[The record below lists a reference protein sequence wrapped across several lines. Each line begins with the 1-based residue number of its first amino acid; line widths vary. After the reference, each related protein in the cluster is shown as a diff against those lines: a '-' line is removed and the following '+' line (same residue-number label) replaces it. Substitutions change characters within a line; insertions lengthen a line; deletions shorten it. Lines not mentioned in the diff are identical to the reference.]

1 MSIHTSKKPITL
13 TTLGNLKKNSEKFTC
28 LTAYES
34 TMASVISENGVDVIL
49 VGDSLGMVVQG
60 HDSTLPVTMDQ
71 LIYHLECVVNGN
83 SGSHIMAD
91 MPFMSYSTD
100 DLGLENAKRLMQA
113 GANSVKIEGGEW
125 ISNMAQALSD
135 RGIPVCAHMGLTP
148 QTINRIGGH
157 HVQGRDPSQKEK
169 IINEAIALEKAGAAM
184 LLLECVPGD
193 LAQEITSTLK
203 IPVIGIGAGIHTDGQ
218 IMVVHD
224 LLGISCLDTPPKF
237 VKNFMEESSSI
248 QDAIH
253 RYVDEVKNLKFP
265 SEEHTFK

>member
-1 MSIHTSKKPITL
+1 MSTQSTNKSVTL
-13 TTLGNLKKNSEKFTC
+13 TTLNKFKKNSEKFTC

-34 TMASVISENGVDVIL
+34 TMASVISNAGVDIIL
-49 VGDSLGMVVQG
+49 VGDSLGMVIQG
-60 HDSTLPVTMDQ
+60 HESTLPVTMEQ

-83 SGSHIMAD
+83 NGSHIMAD

-113 GANSVKIEGGEW
+113 GANSIKIEGGEW
-125 ISNMAQALSD
+125 ISKMAQVLSD

-157 HVQGRDPSQKEK
+157 QVQGRDPSQKEK
-169 IINEAIALEKAGAAM
+169 IITEAKVLEKSGASM

-193 LAQEITSTLK
+193 LAKVITEELE
-203 IPVIGIGAGIHTDGQ
+203 IPVIGIGAGSDTDGQ

-224 LLGISCLDTPPKF
+224 LLGISCLEKPPKF
-237 VKNFMEESSSI
+237 VKNFMDESSSI
-248 QDAIH
+248 QDAITN
-253 RYVDEVKNLKFP
+253 YVNDVKNGKFP
-265 SEEHTFK
+265 SDEHTFK

>member
-1 MSIHTSKKPITL
+1 MSTQSNKKSITL
-13 TTLGNLKKNSEKFTC
+13 SSLNRYKENSEKFTC

-34 TMASVISENGVDVIL
+34 TLASVISESGVDVIL
-49 VGDSLGMVVQG
+49 VGDSLGMVIQG

-71 LIYHLECVVNGN
+71 LVYHLECVVNGN
-83 SGSHIMAD
+83 KGSHIMAD

-113 GANSVKIEGGEW
+113 GANSIKIEGGEW
-125 ISNMAQALSD
+125 ISKMAQVLSD

-157 HVQGRDPSQKEK
+157 NVQGRDPSQKEK
-169 IINEAIALEKAGAAM
+169 IINEAKTLEKAGASM

-193 LAQEITSTLK
+193 LAKVITDELK

-218 IMVVHD
+218 IMVIHD
-224 LLGISCLDTPPKF
+224 LLGISCLDKLPKF

-248 QDAIH
+248 QEAIKK
-253 RYVDEVKNLKFP
+253 YVSDVKGLKFP
-265 SEEHTFK
+265 SDEHTFK

>member
-1 MSIHTSKKPITL
+1 MSSKSNKNSITIK
-13 TTLGNLKKNSEKFTC
+13 NLNKLKERSEKFTC

-34 TMASVISENGVDVIL
+34 TMASVISDCGVDVIL
-49 VGDSLGMVVQG
+49 VGDSLGMVIQG

-83 SGSHIMAD
+83 RGSHVMAD

-113 GANSVKIEGGEW
+113 GANSIKIEGGEW
-125 ISNMAQALSD
+125 ISNMAQVLSD

-169 IINEAIALEKAGAAM
+169 IINEAMALEKAGASM

-193 LAQEITSTLK
+193 LAKLITQELK
-203 IPVIGIGAGIHTDGQ
+203 IPVIGIGAGVDTDGQ

-224 LLGISCLDTPPKF
+224 LLGISCLDNPPKF
-237 VKNFMEESSSI
+237 VKNFMKGSSSI
-248 QDAIH
+248 AEAIKN
-253 RYVDEVKNLKFP
+253 YVNDVKNQNFP
-265 SEEHTFK
+265 SDEHTFK

>member
-1 MSIHTSKKPITL
+1 MSTQSNKKSITL
-13 TTLGNLKKNSEKFTC
+13 SSLNRYKENSEKFTC

-34 TMASVISENGVDVIL
+34 TLASVISEAGVDVIL
-49 VGDSLGMVVQG
+49 VGDSLGMVIQG

-71 LIYHLECVVNGN
+71 LVYHLECVVNGN
-83 SGSHIMAD
+83 KGSHIMAD

-113 GANSVKIEGGEW
+113 GANSIKIEGGEW
-125 ISNMAQALSD
+125 ISKMAQVLSD

-157 HVQGRDPSQKEK
+157 NVQGRDPSQKEK
-169 IINEAIALEKAGAAM
+169 IINEAKTLEKAGASM
-184 LLLECVPGD
+184 LLIECVPGD
-193 LAQEITSTLK
+193 LAKVITDELK

-218 IMVVHD
+218 IMVIHD
-224 LLGISCLDTPPKF
+224 LLGISCLDKLPKF

-248 QDAIH
+248 QEAIEK
-253 RYVDEVKNLKFP
+253 YVSDVKGLKFP
-265 SEEHTFK
+265 SDEHTFK